1 MIRTI
6 FLALLLVF
14 ASSQTEAQQSSL
26 RNLADVKTF
35 SEGFMSLIGVGK
47 YDEAFKRAR
56 PIIILP
62 LAELD
67 AAAAQVNSQMP
78 QIQARLGKPK
88 GHEFLREQKLG
99 ESLVRHQ
106 YIAKHEKFAI
116 RWNFV
121 FYNNGAGWVL
131 AEFKFDM
138 NVSSLF
144 PGEA

>member
-1 MIRTI
+1 
-6 FLALLLVF
+6 
-14 ASSQTEAQQSSL
+14 
-26 RNLADVKTF
+26 LADVKTF

-88 GHEFLREQKLG
+88 GHEFLREQKVG